1 MEPYLGNEIMVNIKV
16 IKINTQIWDHMI
28 PYFFECPVG
37 TGRLESIDGEISAD
51 AFREK
56 RSLQVPWIF
65 AAMSNDWSWDV
76 SMVEQGK
83 PSKNGLTMGCRIIMS
98 FAQMDRHG

>member
-1 MEPYLGNEIMVNIKV
+1 MVNIKV

-65 AAMSNDWSWDV
+65 AAMSND
-76 SMVEQGK
+76 
-83 PSKNGLTMGCRIIMS
+83 
-98 FAQMDRHG
+98 